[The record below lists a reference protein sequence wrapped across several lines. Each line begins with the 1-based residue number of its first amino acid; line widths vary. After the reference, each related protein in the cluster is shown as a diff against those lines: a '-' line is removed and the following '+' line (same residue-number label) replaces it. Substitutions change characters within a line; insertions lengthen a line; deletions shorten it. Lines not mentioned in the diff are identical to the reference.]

1 MRAYGPPALPHPWP
15 TVTVGA
21 GAREYQ
27 EPQPRALVEQRRQIN
42 ALAYLAGLEVDQ
54 AEEVAQD

>member
-1 MRAYGPPALPHPWP
+1 MTRQYGPPRLEHPPP

-21 GAREYQ
+21 GSSERQ
-27 EPQPRALVEQRRQIN
+27 VPQPSALVEQRRQIN

-54 AEEVAQD
+54 LEEVD